1 MVYYIL
7 NGVVVS
13 WKNFKQKTMMDP
25 TTKVEYTFSFN
36 MIKKIIWI
44 KKLIIE
50 LGVGSN
56 IVDLTTLFVI
66 IS

>member
-1 MVYYIL
+1 
-7 NGVVVS
+7 
-13 WKNFKQKTMMDP
+13 MMDP